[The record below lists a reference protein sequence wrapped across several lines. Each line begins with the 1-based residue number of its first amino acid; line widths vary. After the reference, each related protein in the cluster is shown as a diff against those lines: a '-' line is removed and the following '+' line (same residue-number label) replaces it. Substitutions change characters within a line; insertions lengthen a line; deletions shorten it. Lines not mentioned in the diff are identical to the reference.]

1 MQEALRLEIP
11 VIAIVDTNTDPTIVS
26 HVIPANDDS
35 IRTIQLIISALS
47 DTILSA
53 QVKETDKT
61 EDGGKS
67 KIEIQPVVKNDDE
80 DKKEKLKTDDTAES
94 DQGIEDETKG
104 IEEENSIEE
113 NLEDSDNDLIDEE
126 AADEP
131 QGDKEEEAKED
142 HKPEND

>member
-1 MQEALRLEIP
+1 M
-11 VIAIVDTNTDPTIVS
+11 S

-53 QVKETDKT
+53 QVKEADKT

-67 KIEIQPVVKNDDE
+67 EIEIQPVVKNDDE

-113 NLEDSDNDLIDEE
+113 NMEDSNNDLID
-126 AADEP
+126 
-131 QGDKEEEAKED
+131 EEAKED
-142 HKPEND
+142 HKPESD